1 MQNVFQVGNQETHRV
16 EVEQPFIGRVLTVK
30 VDDKVVVSHK
40 TKPFRF
46 AYIIPFSI
54 GVDEIHNAELRVN
67 YLTSKYEA
75 YVDGK
80 LYVAYL
86 FPQAIGYNAY
96 LLALMAFIMSLF
108 SCLAIFI
115 SFMVSVSVR

>member
-16 EVEQPFIGRVLTVK
+16 EVDQSMIGRVLTVK
-30 VDDKVVVSHK
+30 VDDKVVVVNK
-40 TKPFRF
+40 TKPLKF

-86 FPQAIGYNAY
+86 FPQAIGYNAF
-96 LLALMAFIMSLF
+96 LLATMAFIMSFFL
-108 SCLAIFI
+108 CLAIYIGYFVSI
-115 SFMVSVSVR
+115 SFR